1 VTARRTPRLIAET
14 TYSEVF
20 HLPGD
25 SDYCVITFSEHGL
38 RANGRDFWGW
48 SMLADLGIEAIGVVA
63 REPHWFPQADFLDYA
78 EAIRAIAAASGK
90 ALIGYGYSM
99 GAYAAVKYAAALRL
113 DLVLAYA
120 PLWSIAPEDLTE
132 FRTDWSKDH
141 DPALHGGMAITR
153 QDIGPNAR
161 LIIFADPCDRQEA
174 FHIARIR
181 AEAAHAALI
190 PIRHAGHYI
199 IQALAGRDLFQT
211 ILNLCMQAQTDF
223 KRDLSVLCNR
233 AKRRSDFYWY
243 VLGERLHER
252 NHPRWYAQAVEHAA
266 SEWPS
271 SVALLLHLG
280 RLRSAQG
287 DYTRMSEAMARAAA
301 LEPDNPH
308 IFGWWGAFARDFG
321 HREEALGH
329 FKRAYRMAP
338 GFTHLEAWIAALS

>member
-1 VTARRTPRLIAET
+1 LTARYAPRLIAAT
-14 TYSEVF
+14 KYSEVF

-38 RANGRDFWGW
+38 RANGRDFWAG
-48 SMLADLGIEAIGVVA
+48 SMLAELGIEAIGVVA
-63 REPHWFPQADFLDYA
+63 RDPHWFPQADVLDYVD
-78 EAIRAIAAASGK
+78 AIRAVTDASGK

-99 GAYAAVKYAAALRL
+99 GAYAAVKYAAALKL

-132 FRTDWSKDH
+132 FRTDWSKDY

-153 QDIGPNAR
+153 DDIGSKAR

-181 AEAAHAALI
+181 GVAAQAELI

-199 IQALAGRDLFQT
+199 VQALAGRDVFRT
-211 ILNLCMQAQTDF
+211 ILNLCLQAQADV

-243 VLGERLHER
+243 VLAERLHER
-252 NHPRWYAQAVEHAA
+252 KHLKWYAQAVEHAA
-266 SEWPS
+266 GQWPS
-271 SVALLLHLG
+271 SVAVLLHLG
-280 RLRSAQG
+280 RLRAAQG
-287 DYTRMSEAMARAAA
+287 DYTGMSDAMARAAA
-301 LEPDNPH
+301 LEPGNAH
-308 IFGWWGAFARDFG
+308 IYGWWGAFARDFG
-321 HREEALGH
+321 YREEALGH
-329 FKRAYRMAP
+329 FKRAYGMAP
-338 GFTHLEAWIAALS
+338 EFTHLEAWIAALS